1 MFLTWN
7 VAESYFVMLQKNDG
21 KDGKITAIEML
32 TSINMSIFLK
42 YWACLFFF
50 LFFFSKINLMEAR
63 KKILKVFFLAFES
76 QDNIQIEYLKTKML
90 MLLKNGIKRC

>member
-7 VAESYFVMLQKNDG
+7 VTQSYFVMLQKNDG
-21 KDGKITAIEML
+21 KDLKITAVEML

-42 YWACLFFF
+42 YCACFV
-50 LFFFSKINLMEAR
+50 FFSKINPMEAR

-76 QDNIQIEYLKTKML
+76 QDNIQIDYLKTKML
-90 MLLKNGIKRC
+90 ILLKNGIKRS

>member
-1 MFLTWN
+1 
-7 VAESYFVMLQKNDG
+7 
-21 KDGKITAIEML
+21 
-32 TSINMSIFLK
+32 
-42 YWACLFFF
+42 
-50 LFFFSKINLMEAR
+50 MEAR

>member
-1 MFLTWN
+1 
-7 VAESYFVMLQKNDG
+7 MLQKNGG
-21 KDGKITAIEML
+21 KDLKITTIEML

-42 YWACLFFF
+42 YCACFFF